1 MERSNF
7 ALRLLPSLYRAAER
21 IAAREKCS
29 VNQLINLALAEKIA
43 IMDADALAERKR
55 KAAAVPVWEKHASEV
70 LHKAGREMP
79 RVGDEL
85 PDAPAPRSGR
95 TKLLRR

>member
-55 KAAAVPVWEKHASEV
+55 RAVVVPEV
-70 LHKAGREMP
+70 LRKAGREMP

>member
-7 ALRLLPSLYRAAER
+7 ALRLLPSLHRAAER

-29 VNQLINLALAEKIA
+29 INQLINLALAEKIA

-55 KAAAVPVWEKHASEV
+55 KATVVPEV
-70 LHKAGREMP
+70 LRKAGREMP
-79 RVGDEL
+79 RIGDEL

-95 TKLLRR
+95 TKLLRRG